1 MSNFLR
7 AIAKVWIVSQ
17 YVRTGH
23 GELRSKPIPFL
34 VRNWSH
40 ISRADRKFAKKN
52 IIKQMQLHVVH
63 CKNALE
69 KIAKCQ
75 YKRGSQ
81 PTNTKTIMGHR
92 KLFLWSLNHTSKY
105 RLKLC
110 QQCPGEMDHLR

>member
-17 YVRTGH
+17 YERMGH

-40 ISRADRKFAKKN
+40 IYLELTGNLQKKN

-63 CKNALE
+63 FKNALE

-81 PTNTKTIMGHR
+81 PTNTNTILGHR
-92 KLFLWSLNHTSKY
+92 KLFPLIIHQN
-105 RLKLC
+105 
-110 QQCPGEMDHLR
+110 MD